1 MLSGAALGLEI
12 AILQLP
18 MGRAM
23 PRKGSRNGY
32 RSGWLSI
39 RAGRNRHIFLKRP
52 QHGDSAVAVSF
63 GRQRTNE
70 GKSAKS
76 VRKLHLG
83 CSVGANKAVMEL
95 EIQRKSA
102 IRKEDLAEHI
112 PDASIGLNR
121 REKTTLKAWFAARYS
136 RPSFPDEFDR
146 RLIRDARKA
155 YDKLA
160 KVFKGHADK
169 LVSVYFD
176 VDDEEREGPEDAYPL
191 GISLVYN
198 VERDRGKDAATSAA
212 GEIKKIFQNEFCA
225 TGKWLNIE
233 LTYCDPVAE
242 TAFSIRAH
250 RYFKKW
256 HLDHLSLR
264 NDDPVVVTSA

>member
-1 MLSGAALGLEI
+1 MKLDGSITGAGRQPIEQLRVVRAGLRAQFPEHLASQLKI
-12 AILQLP
+12 HGTAIVGIHKIETPQLISLIKV
-18 MGRAM
+18 GHAR
-23 PRKGSRNGY
+23 RRHFQQRLRNGVPH
-32 RSGWLSI
+32 
-39 RAGRNRHIFLKRP
+39 AGSCDGSL
-52 QHGDSAVAVSF
+52 
-63 GRQRTNE
+63 
-70 GKSAKS
+70 
-76 VRKLHLG
+76 
-83 CSVGANKAVMEL
+83 
-95 EIQRKSA
+95 
-102 IRKEDLAEHI
+102 
-112 PDASIGLNR
+112 
-121 REKTTLKAWFAARYS
+121 
-136 RPSFPDEFDR
+136 
-146 RLIRDARKA
+146 
-155 YDKLA
+155 KLA